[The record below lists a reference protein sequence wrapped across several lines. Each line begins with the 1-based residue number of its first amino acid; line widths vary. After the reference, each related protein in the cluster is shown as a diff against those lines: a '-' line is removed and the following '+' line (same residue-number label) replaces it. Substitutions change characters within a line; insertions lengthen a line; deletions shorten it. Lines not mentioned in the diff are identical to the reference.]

1 MLTTG
6 RRSIAI
12 LKPYFSENILRDQ
25 DPWATP
31 EGAETL
37 LRLLPNKALVDSLKT
52 EWASSPERSS
62 AQRWS
67 DIRTVNLGTNKRAAN
82 NRKAEE
88 KIREAMEDIT
98 LEYTYPRIDLKVTKD
113 LNHLLKSPFV
123 IHPGTGRVCVP
134 IDTSRLQEFDPMG
147 VPTVHEL
154 LREIDEWKG
163 EEGEKEKVADWEK
176 TSLKPYIEVFRTF
189 VGGLLRDENKKRERE
204 EGEKMEF

>member
-1 MLTTG
+1 MWCG
-6 RRSIAI
+6 RRSLGI

-31 EGAETL
+31 QGAETL
-37 LRLLPNKALVDSLKT
+37 LSLLPNKTLVDSLRT

-67 DIRTVNLGTNKRAAN
+67 DIRTVNLGAAKRGAQ
-82 NRKAEE
+82 NRKAEDR
-88 KIREAMEDIT
+88 IREAMEDIS
-98 LEYTYPRIDLKVTKD
+98 LEYTYPRIDVNVSKG

-134 IDTSRLQEFDPMG
+134 IDMARLGEFDPLR

-163 EEGEKEKVADWEK
+163 GEGGEKVADWDK
-176 TSLKPYIEVFRTF
+176 TSLKPYIEVFRGF
-189 VGGLLRDENKKRERE
+189 VGGLLRDEGRVKRERDE
-204 EGEKMEF
+204 DEKMEF

>member
-1 MLTTG
+1 MG
-6 RRSIAI
+6 I

-37 LRLLPNKALVDSLKT
+37 LHLLPNRTLVDSLKS

-67 DIRTVNLGTNKRAAN
+67 DIRTVNLGTNKRAPSN
-82 NRKAEE
+82 KKAED

-98 LEYTYPRIDLKVTKD
+98 LEYTYPRIDVNVSKG

-134 IDTSRLQEFDPMG
+134 IDTSRLHKFDPMA

-176 TSLKPYIEVFRTF
+176 TSLKPYIEVFRGF
-189 VGGLLRDENKKRERE
+189 VNGLLKEEGKKRERD
-204 EGEKMEF
+204 EGVKMEF